1 MTNPPAGWYP
11 DPAPDTAPGRLRYW
25 DGARWTEHLHDPAPQ
40 PPVPPAPQPQHT
52 DPAAGPAAGVD
63 PGPYP
68 GTYGSTA
75 AGPEQQAQAP
85 YSPYSPYPQYPQ
97 YPQTQAQPAGV
108 DPGRRTTPD
117 GVPLS
122 GWWFRVLARLLD
134 AVVLLPLYVLAV
146 TPVVASQWDELRQ
159 WWDDSMYAAD
169 HNLSSPPLPDLFD
182 VTTGAGLAL
191 VLVVLAVNLVWE
203 VLFLAWKQA
212 TPGKLIL
219 GLRVRR
225 RDTPDL
231 PWSSIVRRVGF
242 VVGVGLLGQL
252 PVLGVLFALVGLLDY
267 LWPLWDGKNQA
278 LHDKVAGTNVVRPAK
293 APVTIEGAAPPPR
306 W

>member
-11 DPAPDTAPGRLRYW
+11 DPAPETVPGRLRYW

-40 PPVPPAPQPQHT
+40 PPAVPASPEPVS
-52 DPAAGPAAGVD
+52 GPASD

-68 GTYGSTA
+68 GTYGTGGQTPTTQQYQQYQQYSQY
-75 AGPEQQAQAP
+75 PQAQAQP
-85 YSPYSPYPQYPQ
+85 YG
-97 YPQTQAQPAGV
+97 AV
-108 DPGRRTTPD
+108 PGRRTTPD

-146 TPVVASQWDELRQ
+146 TPVVASQWDELHQ

-212 TPGKLIL
+212 TPGKLIV

-242 VVGVGLLGQL
+242 VVGLGLLGQL

-278 LHDKVAGTNVVRPAK
+278 LHDKVAGTNVVRPDK
-293 APVTIEGAAPPPR
+293 APVTIEGATPPPR

>member
-11 DPAPDTAPGRLRYW
+11 DPAPDTVPSRLRYW
-25 DGARWTEHLHDPAPQ
+25 DGARWTEHLHDPE
-40 PPVPPAPQPQHT
+40 PAPQPQPVPSYP
-52 DPAAGPAAGVD
+52 DPSSG

-68 GTYGSTA
+68 GAYGTGGQYPA
-75 AGPEQQAQAP
+75 YPQAQAQP
-85 YSPYSPYPQYPQ
+85 YGV
-97 YPQTQAQPAGV
+97 APA
-108 DPGRRTTPD
+108 RKATPD

-146 TPVVASQWDELRQ
+146 VPIVASQWDELSQ
-159 WWDDSMYAAD
+159 WWDDAMYAAD
-169 HNLSSPPLPDLFD
+169 HNLSSPPLPALFD
-182 VTTGAGLAL
+182 VTTGPGLAL
-191 VLVVLAVNLVWE
+191 ILTILAVNMLWE

-212 TPGKLIL
+212 TPGKLIV

-225 RDTPDL
+225 RSSPDL

-242 VVGVGLLGQL
+242 VVGLGLLGQL
-252 PVLGVLFALVGLLDY
+252 PIIGVLFALAGLLDY
-267 LWPLWDGKNQA
+267 LWPLWDSKNQA
-278 LHDKVAGTNVVRPAK
+278 LHDKVAGTNVVRPER
-293 APVTIEGAAPPPR
+293 APVTIEGASPPPR